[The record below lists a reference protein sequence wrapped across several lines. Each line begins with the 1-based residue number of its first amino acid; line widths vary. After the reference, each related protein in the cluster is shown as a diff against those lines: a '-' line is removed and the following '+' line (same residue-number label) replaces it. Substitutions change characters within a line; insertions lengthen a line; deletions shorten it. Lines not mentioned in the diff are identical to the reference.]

1 MAYQKLQAGKAF
13 TVNPSDNTN
22 LPDPG
27 VKGPT
32 GTTTGTGGAGKQL
45 IDSNRT
51 GDSASNFATLKFTL
65 AGIQPGMIAINTTDG
80 TQSTVASVINDTT
93 IELREAIFATSP
105 ENYAI
110 YGAEKDGAVF
120 YVGGTGNVKI
130 TTAAGDDVTLTSLPT
145 GSFVPVQTIKIFS
158 TGTTATNIVALW

>member
-27 VKGPT
+27 LKGPT
-32 GTTTGTGGAGKQL
+32 GATTGTGGAGKQL

-51 GDSASNFATLKFTL
+51 GDNVSNFSTLKFTL
-65 AGIQPGMIAINTTDG
+65 AGVQPGMVAINTTDG
-80 TQSTVASVINDTT
+80 TQSAVVTVVNDTT
-93 IELREAIFATSP
+93 TELKEAIFASSP
-105 ENYAI
+105 KNYAI
-110 YGAEKDGAVF
+110 YGSEQEGAVF

-145 GSFVPVQTIKIFS
+145 GAFVPVQTVKIFS

>member
-27 VKGPT
+27 LKGPT
-32 GTTTGTGGAGKQL
+32 GATTGTGGAGKQL

-51 GDSASNFATLKFTL
+51 GDNVSNFSTLKFTL
-65 AGIQPGMIAINTTDG
+65 AGVQPGMVAINTTDG
-80 TQSTVASVINDTT
+80 TQSEVVTVVNDTT
-93 IELREAIFATSP
+93 IELKEAIFASSP
-105 ENYAI
+105 KNYAI
-110 YGAEKDGAVF
+110 YGSEQEGAVF

-145 GSFVPVQTIKIFS
+145 GAFVPVQTIKIFS
-158 TGTTATNIVALW
+158 TGTTDTNIVALW

>member
-27 VKGPT
+27 LKGPT
-32 GTTTGTGGAGKQL
+32 GATTGSGGAGKQL

-51 GDSASNFATLKFTL
+51 GDNVSNFSTLKFTL
-65 AGIQPGMIAINTTDG
+65 AGVQPGMVAINTTDG
-80 TQSTVASVINDTT
+80 TQSEVVTVVNDTT
-93 IELREAIFATSP
+93 IELKEAIFASSP
-105 ENYAI
+105 KNYAI
-110 YGAEKDGAVF
+110 YGSEQEGAVF

-145 GSFVPVQTIKIFS
+145 GAFVPVQTIKIFS

>member
-13 TVNPSDNTN
+13 EVNPSDNTN

-27 VKGPT
+27 LKGPT
-32 GTTTGTGGAGKQL
+32 GSTTGTGGAGKQL

-51 GDSASNFATLKFTL
+51 GDSVSNFSTLKFTL
-65 AGIQPGMIAINTTDG
+65 AGVQPGMVAINTSDG
-80 TQSTVASVINDTT
+80 TQSEVVSVVNETT
-93 IELREAIFATSP
+93 IELKEAIFASSP
-105 ENYAI
+105 KNYAI
-110 YGAEKDGAVF
+110 YGSEQEGAVF

-145 GSFVPVQTIKIFS
+145 GAFVPVQTIKIFS

>member
-27 VKGPT
+27 LKGPT
-32 GTTTGTGGAGKQL
+32 GATTGTGGAGKQL
-45 IDSNRT
+45 IDANRT
-51 GDSASNFATLKFTL
+51 GDNVSNFSTLKFTL
-65 AGIQPGMIAINTTDG
+65 AGVQPGMVAINTTDG
-80 TQSTVASVINDTT
+80 TQSEVVTVVNDTT
-93 IELREAIFATSP
+93 IELKEAIFASSP
-105 ENYAI
+105 RNYAI
-110 YGAEKDGAVF
+110 YGSEQEGAVF

-145 GSFVPVQTIKIFS
+145 GAFVPVQTIKIFS

>member
-27 VKGPT
+27 LKGPT
-32 GTTTGTGGAGKQL
+32 GATTGTGGAGKQL

-51 GDSASNFATLKFTL
+51 GDNVSNFSTLKFTL
-65 AGIQPGMIAINTTDG
+65 AGVQPGMVAINTTDG
-80 TQSTVASVINDTT
+80 TQSEVVTGVNDTT
-93 IELREAIFATSP
+93 IELKEAIFASSP
-105 ENYAI
+105 KNYAI
-110 YGAEKDGAVF
+110 YGSEQEGAVF

-145 GSFVPVQTIKIFS
+145 GAFVPVQTVKIFS